1 MKYITNIDNTFINS
15 LGKTYK
21 VILMDPPWSYNNKAK
36 GSADKVYN
44 TMSLDELKNLNI
56 DKLTDSDC
64 VLFMWATFPLIQ
76 EALDLIKSYRFIYKT
91 GLSWHK
97 KTRKGKDYFG
107 NGFIFRSAAELL
119 LVAYKGHPKPKN
131 RHTRNS
137 LDAVCMG
144 HSIKPEKSYKLITD
158 LFDGPYLELF
168 SRLNRKGWDCVGNEI
183 EEDLRL
189 F

>member
-1 MKYITNIDNTFINS
+1 MKYCNNIDNEFISKLN
-15 LGKTYK
+15 KRYK
-21 VILMDPPWSYNNKAK
+21 VILMDPPWTYNNLARGNSSGEYK
-36 GSADKVYN
+36 
-44 TMSLDELKNLNI
+44 TMTLEDLKNLDI
-56 DKLTDSDC
+56 LKLADADC

-76 EALDLIKSYRFIYKT
+76 EALDLIKSYGFLYKT

-131 RHTRNS
+131 KSTRNS
-137 LDAVCMG
+137 LDAVCLG
-144 HSIKPEKSYKLITD
+144 HSIKPEKSYKLIEN

-168 SRLNRKGWDCVGNEI
+168 SRLNRKNWDCVGNEVK
-183 EEDLRL
+183 EDMRL

>member
-1 MKYITNIDNTFINS
+1 MKYVTNIDNDFIYS
-15 LGKTYK
+15 LDKSYN
-21 VILMDPPWSYNNKAK
+21 VILMDPPWTYNNLARGNSSGEYK
-36 GSADKVYN
+36 
-44 TMSLDELKNLNI
+44 TMSISDLQKLDIEHIANR
-56 DKLTDSDC
+56 DC

-76 EALDLIKSYRFIYKT
+76 EALDLIKSYGFTYKT

-131 RHTRNS
+131 RSTRNS

-144 HSIKPEKSYKLITD
+144 HSIKPEKSYKLIEN
-158 LFDGPYLELF
+158 LFDGPYIELF
-168 SRLNRKGWDCVGNEI
+168 SRLNRNGWDCVGNEVK
-183 EEDLRL
+183 EDLRL